1 MSVQD
6 DKGVFVF
13 AQQVDNK
20 ITSVSY
26 ELIGKGKELANDLG
40 TEVTAVLLGH
50 NVEPLCE
57 RLAKYGADK
66 IIVVGDPAAV
76 AGMVGNNRQTRR
88 YSGLRARLAEE

>member
-6 DKGVFVF
+6 YKGVFVF

-57 RLAKYGADK
+57 RLAKYGADN
-66 IIVVGDPAAV
+66 IFLMDAA
-76 AGMVGNNRQTRR
+76 APEIYTL
-88 YSGLRARLAEE
+88 SLRGALPI

>member
-6 DKGVFVF
+6 YKGVLVF

-50 NVEPLCE
+50 NVEPL
-57 RLAKYGADK
+57 
-66 IIVVGDPAAV
+66 
-76 AGMVGNNRQTRR
+76 
-88 YSGLRARLAEE
+88 